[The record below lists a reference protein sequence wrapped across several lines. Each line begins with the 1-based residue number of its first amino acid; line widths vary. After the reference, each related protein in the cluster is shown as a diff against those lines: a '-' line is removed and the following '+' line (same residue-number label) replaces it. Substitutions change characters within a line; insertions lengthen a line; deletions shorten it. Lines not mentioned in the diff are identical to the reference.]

1 MRSERVPF
9 TTVETDFPN
18 TVPVSEY
25 TADTEKTAVGFE
37 AYDCVPNA
45 SEQGAEYADDAV
57 EDEGRPNDAEPTAD
71 TEVCTSS
78 QEKCAEASD
87 AVAEVVE
94 ASDAAGDA
102 PRFGPDYNKLPEG
115 YRFEGS
121 SLICP
126 GAESIPSVRRVTGI
140 VRIDRELRDRVK
152 VIADLERRKMT
163 AVVEEAIRRFLAD
176 PVNEPRPYLPYAML
190 RNQTFRL
197 TWFMPEMM
205 DIELRGRA
213 VSEGRDVM
221 VLVRRAIL
229 DYVEES
235 PYDPLHLMRGAES
248 EEPPENPSRI
258 DEGASDVSEYQN
270 TDEARLNPSE
280 PNQTGDK
287 PSEEV
292 VQ

>member
-1 MRSERVPF
+1 MRSEREPF
-9 TTVETDFPN
+9 TTIETDFPN
-18 TVPVSEY
+18 AVPVSEY
-25 TADTEKTAVGFE
+25 TADTEKTVVGFG

-45 SEQGAEYADDAV
+45 SEEGAEYADDAV
-57 EDEGRPNDAEPTAD
+57 EDGGRPNDAEPTVD
-71 TEVCTSS
+71 TEGCTNSH
-78 QEKCAEASD
+78 EKCAEASD
-87 AVAEVVE
+87 AVVEVVE
-94 ASDAAGDA
+94 VSDVAGDA
-102 PRFGPDYNKLPEG
+102 PRFGPDYNRLPEG

-126 GAESIPSVRRVTGI
+126 GAEGNPSSRRVNGI

-176 PVNEPRPYLPYAML
+176 PVNEPRPYLPYVML

-197 TWFMPEMM
+197 TWFMPETM

-248 EEPPENPSRI
+248 EEPSENPSRI
-258 DEGASDVSEYQN
+258 DEGASDVPEYEN

-287 PSEEV
+287 QSEEV
-292 VQ
+292 VL